1 MFQIQRQLQRKVFG
15 VRYWEKVERRS
26 KEVFN
31 NQDQSKN
38 PRHVHKLLRTY
49 QTGDAV
55 AEIRQNE
62 VLRDG
67 VKNNSGELLSSGSK
81 VGADTEIKKMNSL
94 MESIAQTKA
103 SSSLRWRRV
112 KERILNGELGRI
124 EMGKSKVFP
133 VR

>member
-15 VRYWEKVERRS
+15 VRYWDKVERRS

-31 NQDQSKN
+31 NQDHSRN

-62 VLRDG
+62 ALRDG
-67 VKNNSGELLSSGSK
+67 VKNNSCDLLSSVSK
-81 VGADTEIKKMNSL
+81 AEAETEIKK
-94 MESIAQTKA
+94 I
-103 SSSLRWRRV
+103 
-112 KERILNGELGRI
+112 
-124 EMGKSKVFP
+124 
-133 VR
+133 

>member
-1 MFQIQRQLQRKVFG
+1 
-15 VRYWEKVERRS
+15 VERRS

-124 EMGKSKVFP
+124 EMVKSKVFP